1 MNVKQHLAC
10 SWAVYEERI
19 YVGLSC
25 YPILFSTFLNKIRLN
40 LNCILFTSADQHYI
54 WTSLS
59 FRCYLLYRII
69 FFKCGISTRKR
80 NKGEVNFVSLIQI
93 SRVLQIFWK
102 LNYRVTHEFAIS
114 FSSRTKNRRAT
125 FLIWKKII
133 QHGLYKMN
141 MFIYITV
148 NNSYIPASNRDIYIT
163 VNNSYIPA
171 SNRDIYLEID
181 NASRL
186 KMKRYE

>member
-1 MNVKQHLAC
+1 
-10 SWAVYEERI
+10 
-19 YVGLSC
+19 
-25 YPILFSTFLNKIRLN
+25 
-40 LNCILFTSADQHYI
+40 
-54 WTSLS
+54 
-59 FRCYLLYRII
+59 
-69 FFKCGISTRKR
+69 
-80 NKGEVNFVSLIQI
+80 
-93 SRVLQIFWK
+93 
-102 LNYRVTHEFAIS
+102 
-114 FSSRTKNRRAT
+114 
-125 FLIWKKII
+125 
-133 QHGLYKMN
+133 